1 MRILLFTQYYPP
13 EITAGAMRTESF
25 ASGLVARGHE
35 VGVVCEVPNHPQGVI
50 DPGFRGRTVFRAEEG
65 GAKVRRVWVYATPTK
80 SAASRIANYAS
91 YALMAGAVGAR
102 GLRPDVVL
110 ASSPPLPVGAAAAAV
125 ARRFGVPWV
134 LDVRDLWPD
143 IAVVLGQ
150 LPEGPP
156 LELARRLERGLYRSA
171 SRITAV
177 TEPFKEHIE
186 ANGGEGKVSV
196 IYNGTS
202 STYLDAALSEPDRSR
217 LGLPEDR
224 FVLTYAGNLGMAQG
238 LEAAVEAAA
247 AQDDRF
253 QLLLVGEGPRRTA
266 LAGMAEQLPPGRVQ
280 FRDLVPPEEA
290 ARLMRASDAL
300 LVPLAKDPAF
310 HAYVPS
316 KLFDVCAIGRPV
328 IVATGGE
335 SERLVSKHDAAVCVP
350 PEDSSALAAAIA
362 SIREDAELRDR
373 LSRQAV
379 AFASE
384 YLRERGVERL
394 EEILEAAVG
403 AGSSAS
409 GRT

>member
-1 MRILLFTQYYPP
+1 MRVLLFTQYYRP
-13 EITAGAMRTESF
+13 EITAAAMRTEAF
-25 ASGLVARGHE
+25 VDGLVARGHE
-35 VGVVCEVPNHPQGVI
+35 VGVVCEVPSHPQGVI
-50 DPGFRGRTVFRAEEG
+50 DPAYRGRMVFRSEED
-65 GAKVRRVWVYATPTK
+65 GAKVRRVWVYARPSKT
-80 SAASRIANYAS
+80 AVSRIANYAS
-91 YALMAGAVGAR
+91 YAALAAAAGFRAS
-102 GLRPDVVL
+102 RPDVVL

-186 ANGGEGKVSV
+186 ANGGKGKVTV

-202 STYLDAALSEPDRSR
+202 PTYIDAGQTDPDRDQ
-217 LGLPEDR
+217 LDIPADR
-224 FVLTYAGNLGMAQG
+224 FVLTYAGNLGIAQG
-238 LEAAVEAAA
+238 LEAAVEAAGA
-247 AQDDRF
+247 LGDDF
-253 QLLLVGEGPRRTA
+253 QLLLLGDGPRRTA
-266 LAGMAEQLPPGRVQ
+266 LQEMAGRLPPGRVQ

-290 ARLMRASDAL
+290 ARIMRASDCL
-300 LVPLAKDPAF
+300 LVPLAANPELR
-310 HAYVPS
+310 AYVPS
-316 KLFDVCAIGRPV
+316 KLFDACAIGRPV

-335 SERLVSKHDAAVCVP
+335 PERLVSEQDAAICVP
-350 PEDSSALAAAIA
+350 PEDSAALVEAIGK
-362 SIREDAELRDR
+362 LRSDSDLTER

-384 YLRERGVERL
+384 HLRERGVDQL
-394 EEILEAAVG
+394 EEILAV
-403 AGSSAS
+403 A
-409 GRT
+409 

>member
-1 MRILLFTQYYPP
+1 MRVLLFTQYYRP
-13 EITAGAMRTESF
+13 EITAAAMRTEAF
-25 ASGLVARGHE
+25 VDGLVARGHE
-35 VGVVCEVPNHPQGVI
+35 VGVVCEVPSHPQGVI
-50 DPGFRGRTVFRAEEG
+50 DPAYRGRMVFRSEED
-65 GAKVRRVWVYATPTK
+65 GAKVRRVWVYARPSKT
-80 SAASRIANYAS
+80 AVSRIANYAS
-91 YALMAGAVGAR
+91 YAALAAAAGFRAS
-102 GLRPDVVL
+102 RPDVVL

-186 ANGGEGKVSV
+186 ANGGKGKVTV

-202 STYLDAALSEPDRSR
+202 PTYIDAGQTDPDRDQ
-217 LGLPEDR
+217 LDIPADR
-224 FVLTYAGNLGMAQG
+224 FVLTYAGNLGIAQG
-238 LEAAVEAAA
+238 LEAAVEAAGA
-247 AQDDRF
+247 LGDDF
-253 QLLLVGEGPRRTA
+253 QLLLLGDGPRRAA
-266 LAGMAEQLPPGRVQ
+266 LQEMAGRVPPGRVQ

-290 ARLMRASDAL
+290 ARIMRASDCL
-300 LVPLAKDPAF
+300 LVPLAANPELR
-310 HAYVPS
+310 AYVPS
-316 KLFDVCAIGRPV
+316 KLFDACAIGRPV

-335 SERLVSKHDAAVCVP
+335 PERLVSEQDAAICVP
-350 PEDSSALAAAIA
+350 PEDSAALVEAIGK
-362 SIREDAELRDR
+362 LRSDSDLTER

-384 YLRERGVERL
+384 HLRERGVDQL
-394 EEILEAAVG
+394 EEILAV
-403 AGSSAS
+403 A
-409 GRT
+409 

>member
-1 MRILLFTQYYPP
+1 MRVLLFTQYYRP
-13 EITAGAMRTESF
+13 EITAAAMRTEAF
-25 ASGLVARGHE
+25 VDGLVARGHE
-35 VGVVCEVPNHPQGVI
+35 VGVVCEVPSHPRGVI
-50 DPGFRGRTVFRAEEG
+50 DLAYRGRMVFRSEED
-65 GAKVRRVWVYATPTK
+65 GAKVRRVWVYARPSKT
-80 SAASRIANYAS
+80 AVSRIANYAS
-91 YALMAGAVGAR
+91 YAALAAAAGFRAS
-102 GLRPDVVL
+102 RPDVVL

-186 ANGGEGKVSV
+186 ANGGKGKVTV

-202 STYLDAALSEPDRSR
+202 PTYIDAGQTDPDRDQ
-217 LGLPEDR
+217 LDIPADR
-224 FVLTYAGNLGMAQG
+224 FVLTYAGNLGIAQG
-238 LEAAVEAAA
+238 LEAAVEAAGA
-247 AQDDRF
+247 LGDDF
-253 QLLLVGEGPRRTA
+253 QLLLLGDGPRRTA
-266 LAGMAEQLPPGRVQ
+266 LQEMAGRLPPGRVQ

-290 ARLMRASDAL
+290 ARIMRASDCL
-300 LVPLAKDPAF
+300 LVPLAANPELR
-310 HAYVPS
+310 AYVPS
-316 KLFDVCAIGRPV
+316 KLFDACAIGRPV

-335 SERLVSKHDAAVCVP
+335 PERLVSEQDAAICVP
-350 PEDSSALAAAIA
+350 PEDSAALVEAIGK
-362 SIREDAELRDR
+362 LRSDSDLTER

-384 YLRERGVERL
+384 HLRERGVDQL
-394 EEILEAAVG
+394 EEILAV
-403 AGSSAS
+403 A
-409 GRT
+409 

>member
-1 MRILLFTQYYPP
+1 MRVLLFTQYYRP
-13 EITAGAMRTESF
+13 EITAAAMRTEAF
-25 ASGLVARGHE
+25 VDGLVARGHE
-35 VGVVCEVPNHPQGVI
+35 VGVVCEVPSHPQGVI
-50 DPGFRGRTVFRAEEG
+50 DPAYRGRMVFRSEED
-65 GAKVRRVWVYATPTK
+65 GAKVRRVWVYARPSKT
-80 SAASRIANYAS
+80 AVSRIANYAS
-91 YALMAGAVGAR
+91 YAALAAAAGFRAS
-102 GLRPDVVL
+102 RPDVVL

-186 ANGGEGKVSV
+186 ANGGQGKVTV

-202 STYLDAALSEPDRSR
+202 ATYIDAGQTDPDRDR
-217 LGLPEDR
+217 LDIPADR
-224 FVLTYAGNLGMAQG
+224 FVLTYAGNLGIAQG
-238 LEAAVEAAA
+238 LEAAVEAAGA
-247 AQDDRF
+247 LDDDF
-253 QLLLVGEGPRRTA
+253 QLLLLGDGPRRTA
-266 LAGMAEQLPPGRVQ
+266 LEEMAGRLPPGRVQ

-290 ARLMRASDAL
+290 ARIMRASDSL
-300 LVPLAKDPAF
+300 LVPLAANPELR
-310 HAYVPS
+310 AYVPS
-316 KLFDVCAIGRPV
+316 KLFDACAIGRPV

-335 SERLVSKHDAAVCVP
+335 PERLVSEQDAAICVP
-350 PEDSSALAAAIA
+350 PEDSATLVDAIGKLRSDSDLA
-362 SIREDAELRDR
+362 ER

-384 YLRERGVERL
+384 HLRERGVDQL
-394 EEILEAAVG
+394 EEILAV
-403 AGSSAS
+403 A
-409 GRT
+409 

>member
-1 MRILLFTQYYPP
+1 MRVLLFTQYYRP
-13 EITAGAMRTESF
+13 EITAAAMRTEAF
-25 ASGLVARGHE
+25 VDGLVARGHE
-35 VGVVCEVPNHPQGVI
+35 VGVVCEVPSHPQGVI
-50 DPGFRGRTVFRAEEG
+50 DPAYRGRMVFRSEED
-65 GAKVRRVWVYATPTK
+65 GAKVRRVWVYARPSKT
-80 SAASRIANYAS
+80 AVSRIANYAS
-91 YALMAGAVGAR
+91 YAALAAAAGFRAS
-102 GLRPDVVL
+102 RPDVVL

-186 ANGGEGKVSV
+186 ANGGKGKVTV

-202 STYLDAALSEPDRSR
+202 PTYIDAGQTDPDRDQFDI
-217 LGLPEDR
+217 PADR
-224 FVLTYAGNLGMAQG
+224 FVLTYAGNLGIAQG
-238 LEAAVEAAA
+238 LEAAVEAAGA
-247 AQDDRF
+247 LGDDF
-253 QLLLVGEGPRRTA
+253 QLLLLGDGPRRTA
-266 LAGMAEQLPPGRVQ
+266 LQEMAGRLPPGRVQ

-290 ARLMRASDAL
+290 ARIMRASDCL
-300 LVPLAKDPAF
+300 LVPLAANPELR
-310 HAYVPS
+310 AYVPS
-316 KLFDVCAIGRPV
+316 KLFDACAIGRPV

-335 SERLVSKHDAAVCVP
+335 PERLVSEQDAAICVP
-350 PEDSSALAAAIA
+350 PEDSAALVEAIGK
-362 SIREDAELRDR
+362 LRSDSDLTER

-384 YLRERGVERL
+384 HLRERGVDQL
-394 EEILEAAVG
+394 EEILAV
-403 AGSSAS
+403 A
-409 GRT
+409 

>member
-1 MRILLFTQYYPP
+1 MRVLLFTQYYRP
-13 EITAGAMRTESF
+13 EITAAAMRTEAF
-25 ASGLVARGHE
+25 VDGLVARGHE
-35 VGVVCEVPNHPQGVI
+35 VGVVCEVPSHPQGVI
-50 DPGFRGRTVFRAEEG
+50 DPAYRGRMVFRSEED
-65 GAKVRRVWVYATPTK
+65 GAKVRRVWVYARPSKT
-80 SAASRIANYAS
+80 AVSRIANYAS
-91 YALMAGAVGAR
+91 YAALAAAAGFRAS
-102 GLRPDVVL
+102 RPDVVL

-186 ANGGEGKVSV
+186 ANGGKGKVTV

-202 STYLDAALSEPDRSR
+202 PTYIDAGQTDPDRDQ
-217 LGLPEDR
+217 LDIPADR
-224 FVLTYAGNLGMAQG
+224 FVLTYAGNLGIAQG
-238 LEAAVEAAA
+238 LEAAVEAAGA
-247 AQDDRF
+247 LGDDF
-253 QLLLVGEGPRRTA
+253 QLLLLGDGPRRAA
-266 LAGMAEQLPPGRVQ
+266 LQEMAGRLPPGRVQ

-290 ARLMRASDAL
+290 ARIMRASDCL
-300 LVPLAKDPAF
+300 LVPLAANPELR
-310 HAYVPS
+310 AYVPS
-316 KLFDVCAIGRPV
+316 KLFDACAIGRPV

-335 SERLVSKHDAAVCVP
+335 PERLVSEQDAAICVP
-350 PEDSSALAAAIA
+350 PEDSAALVEAIGK
-362 SIREDAELRDR
+362 LRSDSDLTER

-384 YLRERGVERL
+384 HLRERGVDQL
-394 EEILEAAVG
+394 EEILAV
-403 AGSSAS
+403 A
-409 GRT
+409 

>member
-1 MRILLFTQYYPP
+1 MRVLLFTQYYRP
-13 EITAGAMRTESF
+13 EITAAAMRTEAF
-25 ASGLVARGHE
+25 VDGLVARGHE
-35 VGVVCEVPNHPQGVI
+35 VGVVCEVPSHPQGVI
-50 DPGFRGRTVFRAEEG
+50 DPTYRGRMVFRSEED
-65 GAKVRRVWVYATPTK
+65 GAKVRRVWVYARPSKT
-80 SAASRIANYAS
+80 AVSRIANYAS
-91 YALMAGAVGAR
+91 YAALAAAAGFRAS
-102 GLRPDVVL
+102 RPDVVL

-186 ANGGEGKVSV
+186 ANGGKGKVTV

-202 STYLDAALSEPDRSR
+202 PTYIDAGQTDPDRDQ
-217 LGLPEDR
+217 LDIPADR
-224 FVLTYAGNLGMAQG
+224 FVLTYAGNLGIAQG
-238 LEAAVEAAA
+238 LEAAVEAAGTLG
-247 AQDDRF
+247 DDF
-253 QLLLVGEGPRRTA
+253 QLLLLGDGPRRTA
-266 LAGMAEQLPPGRVQ
+266 LQEIAGRLPPGRVQ

-290 ARLMRASDAL
+290 ARIMRASDCL
-300 LVPLAKDPAF
+300 LVPLAANPELR
-310 HAYVPS
+310 AYVPS
-316 KLFDVCAIGRPV
+316 KLFDACAIGRPV

-335 SERLVSKHDAAVCVP
+335 PERLVSEQDAAICVP
-350 PEDSSALAAAIA
+350 PEDSAALVEAIGK
-362 SIREDAELRDR
+362 LRSDSDLTER

-384 YLRERGVERL
+384 HLRERGVDQL
-394 EEILEAAVG
+394 EEILAV
-403 AGSSAS
+403 A
-409 GRT
+409 